1 MRQNV
6 SYNFLLVG
14 ILLLHVTRIDG
25 QPTSDESI
33 IALSSNGEVLAVQ
46 TSSQIT
52 IYNVELNGAHSTL
65 NRLFSF
71 EFLTPKTS
79 TKTHEFKLRSD
90 NRILL
95 CAFDNCK
102 FYELD
107 LNAKTEHLISEIK
120 LDIEIGGWA
129 GTVNDDRIVIRAIS
143 ENGQTANVRA
153 FDFSGHEIAVANDY
167 KDVQQL
173 TSAYAF
179 ETENHYYFLGTARI
193 PDYYNYNRY
202 SKKRTVY
209 IGRVRLTRICK
220 GDSSSD
226 LITRMD
232 IHLGCGIR
240 PSNYR
245 DLPELLLNS
254 AFLTDNN
261 RTLFVTFSEQKKSN
275 LMCSYTIDELNDY
288 FDRTWNNCQD
298 IRDHATHFYAPDN
311 ETTSYTYTW
320 LKLRP
325 GERNPFC
332 QRYSASYDTTRT
344 FKNCEAD
351 QTKSTL
357 DRLGYLENYLPLW
370 RIHETNFTTQKLT
383 GGPGNDTL
391 FVLFENNTLQRL
403 LRSKPYSPPL
413 WSVPANLFAVATQAK
428 DENILPLI
436 FYAHNNTINAEQIS
450 CSVFYAN
457 CSAIRW
463 EDPLECGYCSYP
475 SGTGEV
481 MLRSQNRSCMEN
493 GGRLLVNEC
502 PPKITHAVVFQNEF
516 QIVMENV
523 EQFKNLHVQI
533 CDNEVTFEKKNSL
546 LKGFLDGID
555 YNPGCDVVVY
565 GDLRSASDFALRW
578 LSETEWPTT
587 SSMPSSNKARVTRF
601 IVGISAAVV
610 IAILIALIA
619 YTTCYLQKDRTKP
632 GDVELPLPPL
642 YRITLSDAYKSLST
656 TETGHSRGLSS
667 IPTFSREM
675 FETVKNL
682 GKGHFGRVDLCKVHG
697 SALAQSQVAI
707 KKIPDHIDNMDI
719 VLQEVELLGQC
730 QHENI
735 VRCIGYYFELDYVCV
750 VMEYMA
756 GGDLHKYL
764 TGPKFSEKTDV
775 WSFGVVMWEVFSRT
789 GQPYPDIQN
798 LPEVAN
804 YLNAGKRLNCPGS
817 GCPSQIYDLMCSC
830 WVSDPFQRPTF
841 RELHQ
846 KLIQITY
853 MLDQTEDDY
862 RSVYLEPRPVSSGP
876 SVVMPSRG
884 SQVSTT
890 PSDKTL
896 TE

>member
-193 PDYYNYNRY
+193 PDYYNYNR
-202 SKKRTVY
+202 
-209 IGRVRLTRICK
+209 
-220 GDSSSD
+220 SSD

-288 FDRTWNNCQD
+288 FDRTWNNFSQ
-298 IRDHATHFYAPDN
+298 H
-311 ETTSYTYTW
+311 
-320 LKLRP
+320 K
-325 GERNPFC
+325 
-332 QRYSASYDTTRT
+332 
-344 FKNCEAD
+344 
-351 QTKSTL
+351 
-357 DRLGYLENYLPLW
+357 
-370 RIHETNFTTQKLT
+370 KLT

-502 PPKITHAVVFQNEF
+502 PPKITHAVLPS
-516 QIVMENV
+516 
-523 EQFKNLHVQI
+523 K
-533 CDNEVTFEKKNSL
+533 KKNSL

-619 YTTCYLQKDRTKP
+619 YTTCYLQKDYFQRTKP
-632 GDVELPLPPL
+632 GDVELPLPPH
-642 YRITLSDAYKSLST
+642 AYKSLST

-764 TGPKFSEKTDV
+764 TGPKEFTMGDALSFIEQIVRGMEYLASKKMFSEKTDV